1 MPDTTRQVSRR
12 TFLRGGLLLGGGAA
26 LGALGFGAYEPYEL
40 SLTTID
46 IRLPRFAPEF
56 DGFRLVQ
63 ISDLHFGEYIREEH
77 VAAVVDR
84 VNGLN
89 PDLVVITGDFVT
101 STHSTALRRKAA
113 QQIWP
118 CALILKGI
126 RASHGVVAT
135 LGNHDFETD
144 PDLIAEAL
152 KESGIEVLRN
162 EALPIEVH
170 GARFWFVGLDDATA
184 EMADPDRALH
194 GVPRDE
200 PAVLAVH
207 EPDFADV
214 VAEYAVDLQIS
225 GHSHG
230 GQVRL
235 PLIGAPY
242 LPPMGRKY
250 PIGLRS
256 LGPLQLYT
264 NRGIGVVGAPFR
276 FMCPPEVTLF
286 RFSGTQ
292 ERRSG

>member
-1 MPDTTRQVSRR
+1 MPDTIHQVTRR
-12 TFLRGGLLLGGGAA
+12 TFLRSGLLLGGAAA
-26 LGALGFGAYEPYEL
+26 LGTLGVASCEPYEL
-40 SLTTID
+40 SLTTLD
-46 IRLPRFAPEF
+46 IGLPRFAPEF

-101 STHSTALRRKAA
+101 APHALALRRGAA

-118 CALILKGI
+118 CVLILKGI

-135 LGNHDFETD
+135 LGNHDSETD

-152 KESGIEVLRN
+152 MENGIEVLRN
-162 EALPIEVH
+162 EARPIEVH
-170 GARFWFVGLDDATA
+170 GARFWLAGLNDATVG
-184 EMADPDRALH
+184 MADPERALH
-194 GVPRDE
+194 GVPRGE
-200 PAVLAVH
+200 PTVLAVH
-207 EPDFADV
+207 EPDFADAV
-214 VAEYAVDLQIS
+214 VKYPVDLQIS

-235 PLIGAPY
+235 PLVGALY
-242 LPPMGRKY
+242 LPPMARKY
-250 PIGLRS
+250 PIGLRR

-276 FMCPPEVTLF
+276 FLCPPEVTLF
-286 RFSGTQ
+286 RFTGT
-292 ERRSG
+292 EKRRSG